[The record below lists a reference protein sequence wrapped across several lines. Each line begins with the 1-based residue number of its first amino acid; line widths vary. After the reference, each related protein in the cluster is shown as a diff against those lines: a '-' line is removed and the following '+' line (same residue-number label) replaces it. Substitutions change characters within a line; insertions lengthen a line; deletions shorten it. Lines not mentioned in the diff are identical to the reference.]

1 MFTPFSNTSLQ
12 VEEFKKSQ
20 EVWRKLEEVKIRR
33 ENEEIA
39 KFSQRKEMWREE
51 VRHKR
56 FF

>member
-1 MFTPFSNTSLQ
+1 MQ

-20 EVWRKLEEVKIRR
+20 EVWRKLEADKIRK

-51 VRHKR
+51 VS
-56 FF
+56 